1 MSKRIGATVESVRHQ
16 MATASR
22 IVVPPSLVQMATFA
36 RDLTHV
42 LKQVEDVEAENR
54 ELREQ
59 VRKLQS
65 DIALAPL
72 HEKLAQMATTKKG
85 GR

>member
-1 MSKRIGATVESVRHQ
+1 MSKRIGATVESVRQQ
-16 MATASR
+16 MATAPR

-36 RDLTHV
+36 RALEYV

-54 ELREQ
+54 ELREK

-72 HEKLAQMATTKKG
+72 HEKLAQITTTKKG